1 MFKEE
6 LEGVFMNHYDHEII
20 NDDTRL
26 QLHFGLISSTNDYS
40 PIHWHGHL
48 EIIFISK
55 GYMTAYVGEQ
65 KYTLRKDDL
74 LIVNP
79 RELHSTRTW
88 SDTNYLLLQIP
99 YSYLSRVLNQVP
111 LIQFQEFFPSL
122 TMYSTQRQLLDCLFG
137 LIDTYQAKEDG
148 YLLHFSSIIYEF
160 LYILYRNHSHRLSEE
175 AKEKENRN
183 LERIEEVIQYV
194 KTNYRDAISLND
206 VAKLLN
212 VSPEYFCRIF
222 KKHTGQTFLEYLG
235 TVRMHRFYQEL
246 ISSDLSIT
254 QLLENNGIT
263 NYKAFCRDFKNAYG
277 APPRQIRKRDSV

>member
-1 MFKEE
+1 
-6 LEGVFMNHYDHEII
+6 MNHYDHEII

-122 TMYSTQRQLLDCLFG
+122 TMYSTQRQLLDCLFE

-183 LERIEEVIQYV
+183 LERIEGVIQYV

>member
-1 MFKEE
+1 
-6 LEGVFMNHYDHEII
+6 MNHYDHEII

-122 TMYSTQRQLLDCLFG
+122 TMYSTQRQLLDCLFE

>member
-1 MFKEE
+1 
-6 LEGVFMNHYDHEII
+6 MNHYDHEII

-122 TMYSTQRQLLDCLFG
+122 TMYSTQRQLLDCLFE

-148 YLLHFSSIIYEF
+148 YLLHFSSTIYEF